1 MKQYVNWM
9 RGQNETNTY
18 KEMQTEANI
27 GVSHREK
34 TTGKTRSVNNN
45 ENPAIN
51 IQKQTKEE
59 KE

>member
-9 RGQNETNTY
+9 RVQNETNTY
-18 KEMQTEANI
+18 KELQTETNI
-27 GVSHREK
+27 GVSHIEK
-34 TTGKTRSVNNN
+34 TTGKTGSVNNN

-59 KE
+59 RE

>member
-1 MKQYVNWM
+1 M

-18 KEMQTEANI
+18 KEMQTEATT
-27 GVSHREK
+27 GVSRREE

-45 ENPAIN
+45 KTPAIN

-59 KE
+59 RE